1 MVLAVLL
8 LAAATPASAETVDAA
23 VPGGWV
29 PAPQEPFDRAAGALC
44 DFAIHGEPVVDEVRK
59 LTLDTYP
66 DGSPRREL
74 YAGYLIV
81 EVTNTETGATTQVD
95 ASGTAMIEYRTD
107 GSMIWRVVGPVL
119 LGFREGGGN
128 LPRGLWVVD
137 GVFTVEFGPTF
148 VKTVTMIHGTEHN
161 VCTDLD

>member
-1 MVLAVLL
+1 M
-8 LAAATPASAETVDAA
+8 
-23 VPGGWV
+23 
-29 PAPQEPFDRAAGALC
+29 
-44 DFAIHGEPVVDEVRK
+44 
-59 LTLDTYP
+59 
-66 DGSPRREL
+66 
-74 YAGYLIV
+74 
-81 EVTNTETGATTQVD
+81 
-95 ASGTAMIEYRTD
+95 
-107 GSMIWRVVGPVL
+107 VGPVL